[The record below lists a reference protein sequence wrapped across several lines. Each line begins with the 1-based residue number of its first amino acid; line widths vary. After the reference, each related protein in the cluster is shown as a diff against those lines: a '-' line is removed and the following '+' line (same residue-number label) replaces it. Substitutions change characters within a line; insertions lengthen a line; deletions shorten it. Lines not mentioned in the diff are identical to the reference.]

1 MFPRYTLYPTIL
13 ADMLA
18 VQFNVTLCGAGAC
31 TGVPAKF
38 TPVTGAPFTV
48 TDTVAGVKL
57 YPDWLAATAYV
68 PFDRPENVYP
78 PVESVVVDALA
89 APVSV
94 SVAADPLT
102 VPEIVYD
109 GAGLDVP
116 GVNTTSTQ

>member
-18 VQFNVTLCGAGAC
+18 VQFNVTVCGGGAC

-38 TPVTGAPFTV
+38 TPVTGAPLTV
-48 TDTVAGVKL
+48 TDTVGGVKV
-57 YPDWLAATAYV
+57 YPGWLAATAYV
-68 PFDRPENVYP
+68 PFFRSENMYF
-78 PVESVVVDALA
+78 PVESAVVDAFA
-89 APVSV
+89 APDRV

-109 GAGLDVP
+109 GAGLE
-116 GVNTTSTQ
+116 